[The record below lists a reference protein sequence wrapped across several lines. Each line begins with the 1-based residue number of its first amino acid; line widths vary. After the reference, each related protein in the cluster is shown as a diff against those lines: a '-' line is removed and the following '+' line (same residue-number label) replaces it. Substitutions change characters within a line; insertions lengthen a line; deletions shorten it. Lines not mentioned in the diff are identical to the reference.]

1 MTALLWFR
9 RDLRLR
15 DHPAL
20 AAASADGPVVPLF
33 VLDPALWDSAPANRR
48 AYLVASLRA
57 LDEQLEGRL
66 VVRSGRPEDV
76 VPQLVRES
84 RATSVH
90 VSADTAPYGVARD
103 DRVERALGG
112 VPLVRTGSSY
122 AVTPGRVRTG
132 AGRPYQVFT
141 PFLRA
146 WAEHGWRSPAVR
158 PDADWHGADGQGL
171 DSEELPDVD
180 GAVELPEA
188 GEQAALRRWRGFLD
202 ERLADYPEDRDRP
215 DRPGTSH
222 LSIPLRWGEIH
233 PRTLLA
239 DLARVDG
246 PDAQAAA
253 TYRAEIAW
261 REFHADVLLHRPD
274 ALSAPLKPE
283 FARME
288 HDEPGP
294 EFDAWC
300 RGATGFPLVDAGM
313 RQLVAT
319 GWMHNRVRM
328 VTASFLVKDLHVHWT
343 HGARFFLDHLLDGDQ
358 AQNQLNWQWV
368 AGSGADA
375 SPWFRVFNPETQAR
389 KFDPD
394 GAYAARWIPE
404 LDGPDYPAPIVDHAA
419 ERREALDRL
428 ERMKA

>member
-1 MTALLWFR
+1 MTSLLWFR
-9 RDLRLR
+9 RDLRVT

-20 AAASADGPVVPLF
+20 AAAASDGPVVPLF
-33 VLDPALWDSAPANRR
+33 VIDPALWRGAPPNRR

-57 LDEQLEGRL
+57 LDEQLTGRL
-66 VVRSGRPEDV
+66 VVRTGRPEVV
-76 VPQLVRES
+76 VPQVVREA
-84 RATSVH
+84 RAVAAH

-103 DRVERALGG
+103 ARVERELGG
-112 VPLVRTGSSY
+112 VPLVRTGSPY

-146 WAEHGWRSPAVR
+146 WADHGWRAPAARTDPDCVR
-158 PDADWHGADGQGL
+158 LETEGM
-171 DSEELPDVD
+171 PDVD
-180 GAVELPEA
+180 GAVALPAA
-188 GEQAALRRWRGFLD
+188 GEEAALHRWRAFVE

-222 LSIPLRWGEIH
+222 LSVPLRWGEIH

-239 DLARVDG
+239 DLAG
-246 PDAQAAA
+246 EEGGAAAA
-253 TYRAEIAW
+253 TFRAEIAW
-261 REFHADVLLHRPD
+261 REFHADVLWHRPD
-274 ALSAPLKPE
+274 GLREPLRPE
-283 FARME
+283 FRRME

-294 EFDAWC
+294 GFDAWC
-300 RGATGFPLVDAGM
+300 RGETGFPLVDAGM

-328 VTASFLVKDLHVHWT
+328 VTASFLVKDLHVHWR
-343 HGARFFLDHLLDGDQ
+343 HGARFFLDHLIDGDQ

-375 SPWFRVFNPETQAR
+375 SPWFRVFNPATQQR

-394 GAYAARWIPE
+394 GAYVARWVPE
-404 LDGPDYPAPIVDHAA
+404 IGGPDYPDPIIDHAA
-419 ERREALDRL
+419 ERRDALDRL
-428 ERMKA
+428 EKMKS